1 MLTAQLHRK
10 EDHIASFLPSVLTR
24 QTLTSTPTHS
34 HSVTPSFPAWIELAS
49 SKASAQA
56 LQVSARPLVP
66 LRVSHA
72 TGPRRPRLQRRRR
85 VGVWPPWPVVLCV
98 ALAATWVVSLLV
110 LLLCCQGRSGE
121 GEAGDV
127 EARPLDDLEAGMA
140 VEPSIGGLR

>member
-66 LRVSHA
+66 
-72 TGPRRPRLQRRRR
+72 RRPRLQRRRR
-85 VGVWPPWPVVLCV
+85 VAAVARVVLCV

-110 LLLCCQGRSGE
+110 LILCCQGRSGE